1 MMKVAEIPYDIIHQ
15 IEDKYGTL
23 AIPDNNPLMIKLHKT
38 TGAEPRLK
46 MKTSATGQQFTPH
59 YYDDEVIRMVKMGY
73 SVGEIA
79 TKLGHTRSTINRIL
93 LYYRIKPRDIF
104 KGKYDDVY
112 IVNLSN
118 LKYWGI
124 VAKNTEV
131 AKRKTHHE
139 FIVKKYHWCDIEPGE
154 KYMVAG
160 NDTEVFVKK

>member
-1 MMKVAEIPYDIIHQ
+1 MADIPYDIIHK
-15 IEDKYGTL
+15 IEAKYGTL
-23 AIPDNNPLMIKLHKT
+23 AIPDDNPLMIKLHKA

-59 YYDDEVIRMVKMGY
+59 YYDDEVIRLTKMGY

-79 TKLGHTRSTINRIL
+79 KKLAHARSTINRIL
-93 LYYRIKPRDIF
+93 LYYRVKPRASF

-112 IVNLSN
+112 IVDLSN

-124 VAKNTEV
+124 VARNIEE
-131 AKRKTHHE
+131 AKRRTHGE
-139 FIVKKYHWCDIEPGE
+139 FNAKKYHWCDIKPGE
-154 KYMVAG
+154 KFMIAG